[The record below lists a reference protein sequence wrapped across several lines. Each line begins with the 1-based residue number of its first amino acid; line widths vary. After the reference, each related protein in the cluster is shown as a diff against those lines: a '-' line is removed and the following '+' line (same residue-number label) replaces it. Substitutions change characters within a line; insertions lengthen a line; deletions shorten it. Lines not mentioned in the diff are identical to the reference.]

1 MPTDTESHK
10 NKTHTKTQ
18 IHRHKIQGT
27 NIQNTEN
34 RKRCPCKKIL
44 NERNSGMPLPTE
56 KSDTKK
62 LNTFGISLFIQRY

>member
-10 NKTHTKTQ
+10 NTTQ
-18 IHRHKIQGT
+18 NHRQKIQDT

-34 RKRCPCKKIL
+34 IENAAHVKKIL
-44 NERNSGMPLPTE
+44 NERNSGMPLSTE

>member
-10 NKTHTKTQ
+10 NKTQ
-18 IHRHKIQGT
+18 IKHKIIQA
-27 NIQNTEN
+27 QNTGH
-34 RKRCPCKKIL
+34 RKKKTPPIKKIL